1 MKTRFPL
8 PFLLGL
14 LVLGGCDCA
23 AVGTSSERLSVLSFE
38 IVDTD
43 PPADARGESLVVVPG
58 THVTL
63 AWTLQ
68 DEAERVVLAAN
79 DEVLGE
85 WGPGEDPGTFVDE
98 CGPARCTTAEPGQ
111 VLYTLS
117 AFFGFGGRIADSRSL
132 LVSVAPS
139 ALQVHEFRVSPSRL
153 ATGGSVELRWATSGA
168 HLVEIEAAPHAGG
181 ERKTLAVVELP
192 EAQAGTLR
200 HVVTEP
206 TRFDL
211 AAVAPDGSRVEASTI
226 VAFEDDAYF
235 AEISADPAEVRP
247 GETTTLRWKG
257 VGIQRLAI
265 LRDDGE
271 APILGIFGDEA
282 SEGSRV
288 VTVHG
293 PVRFRFVG
301 TAADGEP
308 VEILCDGS
316 GCRPAELEVR
326 PPPRTRVLS
335 FRAEPTS
342 IVLGEQS
349 ILRIETVSADA
360 LRLLWE
366 EDGVAR
372 EQELDPT
379 VDSYP
384 VSPTQNTFYTLHA
397 ISQGRVAS
405 TAYAFVEVRPRA
417 VLHAPEKVRAGET
430 VWVGWQT
437 AGALAIQLD
446 LDGVP
451 QSVEGLDPAE
461 DGLKLEIPAGLPQG
475 TRLNLVLT
483 ALGPHSLETVSRAM
497 TVVGGGD

>member
-14 LVLGGCDCA
+14 MALGGCDCA
-23 AVGTSSERLSVLSFE
+23 AVGTSSENLSVLSFE

-43 PPADARGESLVVVPG
+43 PPADARGEGLVVVPG

-63 AWTLQ
+63 MWTLE
-68 DEAERVVLAAN
+68 DTPERVVLAAN

-85 WGPGEDPGTFVDE
+85 WGPGEDPGRFVDE

-117 AFFGFGGRIADSRSL
+117 AFFGFGGRTADSRSL
-132 LVSVAPS
+132 LVTVASS
-139 ALQVHEFRVSPSRL
+139 ALQVHEFRVSPSRM
-153 ATGGSVELRWATSGA
+153 TKGGTIELRWTTSGA
-168 HLVEIEAAPHAGG
+168 HLVEISAAPPGG
-181 ERKTLAVVELP
+181 GDRTTVAVLELP

-200 HVVTEP
+200 HSVTQP
-206 TRFDL
+206 TRFEL
-211 AAVAPDGSRVEASTI
+211 AAVAPDGSRVETSAT
-226 VAFEDDAYF
+226 VAFEDEAYF
-235 AEISADPAEVRP
+235 TEISADPPEVRP

-257 VGIQRLAI
+257 VGIERLAI

-271 APILGIFGDEA
+271 PPLLGIHGDEA

-308 VEILCDGS
+308 VETLCDGD
-316 GCRPAELEVR
+316 GCRPAELDVS

-335 FRAEPTS
+335 FRAEPSS
-342 IVLGEQS
+342 IVLGQQS
-349 ILRIETVSADA
+349 VLRFETVSAEA

-366 EDGVAR
+366 EDGVVH
-372 EQELDPT
+372 EQEIDPAE
-379 VDSYP
+379 DSYP
-384 VSPTQNTFYTLHA
+384 VSPTRNTVYTLQA
-397 ISQGRVAS
+397 LSQGSVAS
-405 TAYAFVEVRPRA
+405 TAMAFVEVRPWA
-417 VLHAPEKVRAGET
+417 VLHAPSEVRAGET
-430 VWVGWQT
+430 IRVEWQT

-451 QSVEGLDPAE
+451 QNVQGLDPAG
-461 DGLKLEIPAGLPQG
+461 DGLELEIPAGLPEG

-483 ALGPHSLETVSRAM
+483 ALGPHSLETISRKL
-497 TVVGGGD
+497 TVVGGE